1 MSGFL
6 MYPDNLV
13 FTLSVFCRLYLVG
26 NLDFIAHF
34 RNIFVDANNWAL
46 DNGGGIAP

>member
-1 MSGFL
+1 
-6 MYPDNLV
+6 MYPDNLA

-34 RNIFVDANNWAL
+34 RDIFVDAN
-46 DNGGGIAP
+46 I